1 MSKQLNLVKAEV
13 IFWRDT
19 IRQSTNMVSETELE
33 RMHQAL
39 ILAQNKLLAMDIIR
53 PSEITDCGIS
63 VAYH

>member
-1 MSKQLNLVKAEV
+1 MNKQLHSIKAEA

-19 IRQSTNMVSETELE
+19 IRQSTNIVSDNELE

-39 ILAQNKLLAMDIIR
+39 ILAQNKLLVMDLIR
-53 PSEITDCGIS
+53 PSEMTDCGIS